1 MQAIGTQEQAAPRPR
16 LGMRVDVLTTQAG
29 VIALEASDDHRLRVL
44 AGPPVRGICGVQRL
58 LYTRGDID
66 ILPAGFA
73 DVWEEE
79 DANTSLILRL
89 SPSLLRRAAIDMG
102 RDPDKAGLDLRH
114 QLRDPQIQHIAWALD
129 AERMAGYPSG
139 LLYTES
145 LGLALAVHLLGRSP
159 APSKPPRGLSKLQLR
174 RLTSYIEEHLDQ
186 NLSLE
191 RLAGVAEVSAS
202 HLKTLFKRSTGLPVH
217 EYVVQRRVE
226 RAKALLLRGDLPAS
240 QVAIEAGFA
249 HQSHMARC
257 MRRVLGVT
265 PTALARRPAAR

>member
-1 MQAIGTQEQAAPRPR
+1 MQATGTQEQAAPRPR

-44 AGPPVRGICGVQRL
+44 AGSPVRGICSGQRL

-79 DANTSLILRL
+79 DPNTSLILRL

-129 AERMAGYPSG
+129 ADRAAGHPSG

-159 APSKPPRGLSKLQLR
+159 APSKPPRGMSKLQLR
-174 RLTSYIEEHLDQ
+174 RLTSYIEDHLDQ

-191 RLAGVAEVSAS
+191 RLAGVAEISAS